1 MSIYSIAWL
10 PPVSISLGNRTFE
23 SRATEWY
30 PKVMNRNVQVEIES
44 MAFKGYGVAR
54 LGGKVLFIPYT
65 VKGDKACVEIVEEKK
80 CYSFGKL
87 SKLTASS
94 PWRTDPP
101 CPYFG
106 ICGGCQWQHI
116 DYSAHGEL
124 KKDIL
129 QEILKRLGGLKEIP
143 PITVVPSFDPYGYRV
158 RVQLKVREK
167 AIGYYQ
173 VRSHHVVDIDHCPIS
188 HPLVNQMILSFR
200 RELHFFFQMEE
211 IEINV
216 SPEEGKGIFILY
228 PRSLP
233 KGWEDFLG
241 EFFRARSILKG
252 YAIVR
257 RNGFN
262 LIGDPYLNFTLLES
276 PAIYGRDD
284 TNRASLRARRPS
296 GLAAIPYRKGEVKTP
311 SFLTGFTVALNPA
324 REGRRLRLR
333 TSPQSFFQVNLRQNE
348 GLIQTVLEFSDVKKD
363 ERVLDLYAG
372 IGNFTL
378 PLAAQAKEV
387 VGIEE
392 SRSAV
397 EDARFNIEE
406 NGIRNCDFRH
416 GRVEDLLKHRVTPRP
431 DLIVLDPPRTGCNK
445 ITDQIAGLKP
455 KRIVYTSCEPTTF
468 ARDLRL
474 FSEKGYHLQRLTLI
488 DMFPQTYHMEVVGLL
503 QRG

>member
-1 MSIYSIAWL
+1 
-10 PPVSISLGNRTFE
+10 
-23 SRATEWY
+23 
-30 PKVMNRNVQVEIES
+30 MNRNVQVEIES

-80 CYSFGKL
+80 YYSFGKL

-143 PITVVPSFDPYGYRV
+143 PIAVVPSFDPYGYRV
-158 RVQLKVREK
+158 RVQLRVREK

-173 VRSHHVVDIDHCPIS
+173 IRSHHVVDIDHCPIS

-200 RELHFFFQMEE
+200 RELHFFFRMEE

-216 SPEEGKGIFILY
+216 SPEEGKAIFILS

-233 KGWEDFLG
+233 KGWEDFLE

-252 YAIVR
+252 CAIVR
-257 RNGFN
+257 RNGFS
-262 LIGDPYLNFTLLES
+262 LIGDPYLNFTV
-276 PAIYGRDD
+276 
-284 TNRASLRARRPS
+284 T
-296 GLAAIPYRKGEVKTP
+296 
-311 SFLTGFTVALNPA
+311 LNPA

-333 TSPQSFFQVNLRQNE
+333 TSPRSFFQVNLRLNE

-416 GRVEDLLKHRVTPRP
+416 GRVEDLLKHRVTPGP